1 MVYRVAGTWAKQVVG
16 VVAVCLPVMVAFD
29 DLVGFV
35 GRVDGP
41 SMQVC

>member
-1 MVYRVAGTWAKQVVG
+1 MVLGTWVKQVAGM
-16 VVAVCLPVMVAFD
+16 VAVCLPVMVTFD

-41 SMQVC
+41 SMQV